1 MFRYRMFSQY
11 YKALPGWTR
20 SSDKWRGRS
29 AGNTPVISFLTASA
43 QHNARSISF
52 DFLFPGTSANIPHM
66 GFIAR
71 EDHDTGNVISQI
83 IFYLD
88 T

>member
-1 MFRYRMFSQY
+1 MFSQY
-11 YKALPGWTR
+11 YKALPGWAR

-29 AGNTPVISFLTASA
+29 AGNTSVISCPTANP
-43 QHNARSISF
+43 QHNARSDSF
-52 DFLFPGTSANIPHM
+52 DFLFPGTSANVPHM

-71 EDHDTGNVISQI
+71 EDHDTGNVITQI
-83 IFYLD
+83 VSCLD